1 MGVDIIRFAD
11 VFCGIGGFR
20 YGLESAAETL
30 GVDTQCVFS
39 SDIDEQCQA
48 SYSINFLERPVGDIT
63 QISASSL
70 PDFDLLLAGFP
81 CQAFSIIGRMQGFD
95 DTRGTLFF
103 DLARILAEKKPAFFV
118 LENVKQLVGH
128 NQGETLKVIMQVL
141 RDLGYDAQYKVL
153 NALDFGLPQK
163 RERVWIVGSLHGLHG
178 FEFPAG
184 DMVMQPL
191 EDILERDIPSDF
203 FASEKIKAKRLEKI
217 NVVPNHATI
226 WHENKSGHVSALP
239 YSCALR
245 AGASYNYL
253 LVNGER
259 RLTPREM
266 LRLQGF
272 PESFKVVVNTGQ
284 IRKQVGN
291 SLPVTVAKHVI
302 QALLHS
308 QKEYVGANTKIK
320 NGGEIQATLS
330 FE

>member
-1 MGVDIIRFAD
+1 
-11 VFCGIGGFR
+11 
-20 YGLESAAETL
+20 
-30 GVDTQCVFS
+30 
-39 SDIDEQCQA
+39 
-48 SYSINFLERPVGDIT
+48 
-63 QISASSL
+63 
-70 PDFDLLLAGFP
+70 
-81 CQAFSIIGRMQGFD
+81 
-95 DTRGTLFF
+95 
-103 DLARILAEKKPAFFV
+103 LAEKKPAFFV

-141 RDLGYDAQYKVL
+141 QELGYDAQYKVL

-163 RERVWIVGSLHGLHG
+163 RERVWIVGSLHGLHD
-178 FEFPAG
+178 FEFPIG
-184 DMVMQPL
+184 SVVMQSL
-191 EDILERDIPSDF
+191 ETLLEQDVPQAF

-272 PESFKVVVNTGQ
+272 PESFKVVVNTSQ

-291 SLPVTVAKHVI
+291 SLPVNVATHVI
-302 QALLHS
+302 QSLLQS
-308 QKEYVGANTKIK
+308 QKEHLGAHTKITNSGK
-320 NGGEIQATLS
+320 VQATLP
-330 FE
+330 FEQLSERCVIGVG